1 MLNSE
6 DFVKSI
12 KKVSMEAVKASKPTD
27 VDYGTVQSVSP
38 LKIFIDQKLIL
49 TERFILI
56 PQYLTDFE
64 TEISFDDPN
73 IKQVFTTWDM
83 EEKGESDPS
92 KIAFKEKIKHKI
104 TIYNSLKPGDK
115 VILLRQQGGQKYLV
129 IDRVVV

>member
-1 MLNSE
+1 MLNSQ

-27 VDYGTVQSVSP
+27 VVYGTVQSVSP

-83 EEKGESDPS
+83 EEKEESDPS